1 MIKTAPLRSVS
12 LDHVAAVAG
21 AAFAFD
27 EHAAAAEARRKP
39 RPDQRWIAMGAAA
52 VVVGFAGWVARQL
65 GA

>member
-1 MIKTAPLRSVS
+1 MIKTAPPRSVS

-27 EHAAAAEARRKP
+27 EHAALAGARR
-39 RPDQRWIAMGAAA
+39 RPKSDQRWVVGAAAA
-52 VVVGFAGWVARQL
+52 VVVGLAGWLARQL